1 MSMALVMSQ
10 MPDVWRKVL
19 AEHVGDERG
28 RCRAC
33 RNANGETAAWP
44 CQTYRVAQEAKW
56 VAEGNLPGTGPHG
69 ADGPS
74 ATPRLSPLEDPRHR
88 TPEPAPFA
96 GDPAPGGWGGSG
108 FDLPRSGGWS
118 PGGDDHLLPGSR
130 GVDPPRTGG
139 WDRPSTEGWDRP
151 STGGWDRPST
161 GGWDRPSTGG
171 WDRPS
176 TGGWESPG
184 YPLTDPA
191 ADDAATA
198 FGGGQGSSGPAL
210 ASLPPLPPTAGSPP
224 PSPAAWNDPLNS
236 PVLRDDP
243 PRRDPWRDD
252 PWGEEPRHRGGAHE
266 AAPYGSRV
274 DAPYGSTFGVDDRPR
289 GARH

>member
-1 MSMALVMSQ
+1 VSMALVMSQ

-56 VAEGNLPGTGPHG
+56 VAEGNLPGTNPHG
-69 ADGPS
+69 ADGPI
-74 ATPRLSPLEDPRHR
+74 ATPRLSPPENAHHR
-88 TPEPAPFA
+88 PPEPFA
-96 GDPAPGGWGGSG
+96 GDPAPSGWGGSAG
-108 FDLPRSGGWS
+108 FDLPGGGGRLS
-118 PGGDDHLLPGSR
+118 TGGDDLLPGSR
-130 GVDPPRTGG
+130 GAGPTHTGG
-139 WDRPSTEGWDRP
+139 WDRPA
-151 STGGWDRPST
+151 
-161 GGWDRPSTGG
+161 
-171 WDRPS
+171 

-184 YPLTDPA
+184 YPMSDPA

-210 ASLPPLPPTAGSPP
+210 ASLPPLPPTAGPAPSAPP
-224 PSPAAWNDPLNS
+224 AWNDPLNS

-252 PWGEEPRHRGGAHE
+252 PWGEEPRRRGGAHE